1 MARPYTQRFLLWEGD
16 YGLSSYTVP
25 AGHRVVVRSVIGWA
39 ELVNTGLTLIVAAKQ
54 VWLWS
59 APGAYA
65 SVSAAM
71 HAVAYS
77 GEQVEI
83 WRNAGRTGGAVAGY
97 IFEDPTGPLGRQVDR
112 QQQVSPLP
120 ALRTAET

>member
-1 MARPYTQRFLLWEGD
+1 VARPYTQRFLYWEAD
-16 YGLSSYTVP
+16 TGLSSYVVP

-39 ELVNTGLTLIVAAKQ
+39 ELVNTGLTLIIAAKQ

-65 SVSAAM
+65 SVNAAM

-77 GEQVEI
+77 GETVEI
-83 WRNAGRTGGAVAGY
+83 WRNAGRTGGSVAGY
-97 IFEDPTGPLGRQVDR
+97 IFEDPTGPLGRQVNR
-112 QQQVSPLP
+112 LGQVDPLP
-120 ALRTAET
+120 ALRTAQT